1 LAEEHGSKFSNLIM
15 VGALAA
21 ALGEPS
27 VQEVASAAIELLGKK
42 APQNDV
48 RDAVEEGYA
57 CLS

>member
-1 LAEEHGSKFSNLIM
+1 M